1 MVRLSQSNRL
11 ELVQQQQQQQQ
22 GYQSST
28 VPRHPLNNQPMESK
42 SIHDLNRIKSIAE
55 NTNKNDNPPSNY
67 NHNNN
72 NKVVERENGIAA
84 TIQTPSTTTTVES
97 LPRNELTPTSNDP
110 EERRKMLCKQLHLL
124 FNIIF
129 PRISHMNLSTFYVFS
144 IYSATIVWNNRP
156 RQTGEDKAYG
166 TRPSPTIAATA
177 AIAAHVRQ
185 QPIPQ

>member
-22 GYQSST
+22 QGYPSST
-28 VPRHPLNNQPMESK
+28 VPRNPLNNQPMESK

-72 NKVVERENGIAA
+72 NKIVERENGIAA
-84 TIQTPSTTTTVES
+84 TIQTPSTTTVES

-110 EERRKMLCKQLHLL
+110 EERRKMLCKLHLQ

-129 PRISHMNLSTFYVFS
+129 PRISHMNLSTLYFFFS
-144 IYSATIVWNNRP
+144 IFSATIVWNNRP
-156 RQTGEDKAYG
+156 RQAGEDKAYG

-177 AIAAHVRQ
+177 AIAAYVR
-185 QPIPQ
+185 